1 LRPHATPAGNPGI
14 KRHTGPRRK
23 WSNPAR
29 CFGSACIFASAA
41 VHRDIYLE
49 VLLSRAKMRHV
60 MMPLSRVRRL
70 LAGYPEL
77 LAVLAAAILGLSL
90 RPPLA
95 WAANHQGINILLAVL
110 VFATAVTIE
119 PAALRPLT
127 SAWPRLLATL
137 AAGITVLPALSWAV
151 SQVVAAGS
159 LRDGI
164 MTIGLAP
171 CEIASV
177 ATTAMAAGEAAL
189 SAGDTHRLHGDHG
202 RRCRA

>member
-1 LRPHATPAGNPGI
+1 MAIRGHRPL
-14 KRHTGPRRK
+14 TGPGGGFGQPPALAPACHSGRQPGDQETHRPTAK
-23 WSNPAR
+23 SPNPAR

-110 VFATAVTIE
+110 VS
-119 PAALRPLT
+119 L
-127 SAWPRLLATL
+127 PR
-137 AAGITVLPALSWAV
+137 
-151 SQVVAAGS
+151 
-159 LRDGI
+159 
-164 MTIGLAP
+164 
-171 CEIASV
+171 
-177 ATTAMAAGEAAL
+177 
-189 SAGDTHRLHGDHG
+189 
-202 RRCRA
+202 